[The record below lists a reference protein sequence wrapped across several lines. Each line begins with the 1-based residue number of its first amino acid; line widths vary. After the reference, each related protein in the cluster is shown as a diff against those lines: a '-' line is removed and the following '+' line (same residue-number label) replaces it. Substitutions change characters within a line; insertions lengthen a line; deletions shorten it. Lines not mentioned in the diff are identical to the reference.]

1 MTRLKHRRAKH
12 RSDNSPLERVKL
24 ATAKARL
31 AKLETDLPQKPCPE
45 YIRYEDLRPLHPED
59 RERLKAELIEKLTVD
74 DEKRKKEKHDW
85 YMSMA
90 HWAP

>member
-1 MTRLKHRRAKH
+1 MARHKHRRAKQ
-12 RSDNSPLERVKL
+12 RLANSPLERVKL

-31 AKLETDLPQKPCPE
+31 AKLEADLPEKPCKE
-45 YIRYEDLRPLHPED
+45 YTRYEDLPPLNLED